1 MNMNTVSIP
10 AHSSAFSALL
20 SAPNREGN
28 SFICFTDSNTHTLS
42 LESACGEET
51 PRRISNEA
59 LTCCI
64 SQILRACGIPA
75 SLSGY
80 QFIREAIFL
89 MCHNSGYRTSITK
102 TLYPD
107 VAAVFHTTASRV
119 ERSIRHAIEVGWLRG
134 NADILEHY
142 FGYTTNPHSGK
153 PTNGEFIATIC
164 DHLYL
169 TYALGDAAGNG

>member
-10 AHSSAFSALL
+10 AHSSASGALYFA
-20 SAPNREGN
+20 SHREENRFIRFADAPSSEG
-28 SFICFTDSNTHTLS
+28 T
-42 LESACGEET
+42 CGEEA

-89 MCHNSGYRTSITK
+89 MFHNPGYRTSITK

-107 VAAVFHTTASRV
+107 VAAVFHTTATRV
-119 ERSIRHAIEVGWLRG
+119 ERSIRHAIEVGWIRG

-169 TYALGDAAGNG
+169 TYALGNTAGNG